1 MSPTNSFYHMTR
13 INVQI
18 DAVEILRTDTE
29 GFRLI
34 QLDSQDAYISL
45 RSAVSRRASLLC
57 ENLRVS
63 LKAPAALRSVS
74 EYCLAVPSFSQW

>member
-1 MSPTNSFYHMTR
+1 MSPTNTFYRMTR

-18 DAVEILRTDTE
+18 DAVEILRTDTI

-34 QLDSQDAYISL
+34 QLDSQDAHISF
-45 RSAVSRRASLLC
+45 RSAVSRCVSLLC

-63 LKAPAALRSVS
+63 LKAPAAFVLS
-74 EYCLAVPSFSQW
+74 AVDPPT